1 MFSSPMRISVL
12 ASSSRGNA
20 SVIAAGST
28 ALMVDAGISA
38 LRITRGLEDCGVRPA
53 ALQAIFITHE
63 HEDHTKGLGR
73 FAAKHRPPIYCSRY
87 LRNDLRAIA
96 PDSPL
101 TYVEP
106 GSAVQVGDIR
116 VTPFAV
122 SHDAADPLG
131 YIFEHEGV
139 RLGYITDTGRVT
151 RQMESIL
158 AGVHALYIESNYD
171 EDMLRSSGR
180 PHYLISRISGP
191 FGHLSNTQAGELVE
205 RLAHPEL
212 RHVIL
217 GHLSPEC
224 NTPACAERSMER
236 ILRSCSPSTH
246 LHTALRDRRLDWV
259 HLDGFSL
266 EN

>member
-1 MFSSPMRISVL
+1 MRISVL

-20 SVIAAGST
+20 SVITAGST

-38 LRITRGLEDCGVRPA
+38 QRLTRGLADCGLQPA
-53 ALQAIFITHE
+53 ALQGIFITHE

-73 FAAKHRPPIYCSRY
+73 FAGRHRLPIYCSRY
-87 LRNDLRAIA
+87 LRNDLRAVS

-101 TYVEP
+101 TFVEP
-106 GSAVQVGDIR
+106 GSSVQVGDIR

-122 SHDAADPLG
+122 SHDATDPLG
-131 YIFEHEGV
+131 YIFEHGGV
-139 RLGYITDTGRVT
+139 RLGYVTDSGRVT
-151 RQMESIL
+151 RQMEAIL

-171 EDMLRSSGR
+171 EEMLRCSGR
-180 PHYLISRISGP
+180 PHYLINRIEGQ
-191 FGHLSNTQAGELVE
+191 FGHLSNAQAGELVQ

-224 NTPACAERSMER
+224 NTPELAAQSMETV
-236 ILRSCSPSTH
+236 LRGCSPTTH
-246 LHTALRDRRLDWV
+246 LHTALRDQRLDWV
-259 HLDGFSL
+259 NLDRFSL